1 MNTRLN
7 SVLIL
12 AAALSVPAL
21 TPLSAADQAQAP
33 KPISQV
39 APSYPQ
45 DLRWHEIEGSVLIDF
60 TINSQGEVT
69 DMKTVR
75 FSDKAFIEPVRDA
88 VRKWKFAPTV
98 QNGVAVNVRARQIVQ
113 FKLHEAQDLNTTP
126 LIVLNTFPDHK

>member
-1 MNTRLN
+1 MNARLN

-21 TPLSAADQAQAP
+21 TPLFAADRVQAP
-33 KPISQV
+33 KPIARV
-39 APSYPQ
+39 APDYPQ

-60 TINSQGEVT
+60 TINTQGDVI
-69 DMKTVR
+69 DLKTVR

-98 QNGVAVNVRARQIVQ
+98 QDGVAVNVRARQIVL
-113 FKLHEAQDLNTTP
+113 FKLHDPQELNTTP
-126 LIVLNTFPDHK
+126 LIVLNTFATQK